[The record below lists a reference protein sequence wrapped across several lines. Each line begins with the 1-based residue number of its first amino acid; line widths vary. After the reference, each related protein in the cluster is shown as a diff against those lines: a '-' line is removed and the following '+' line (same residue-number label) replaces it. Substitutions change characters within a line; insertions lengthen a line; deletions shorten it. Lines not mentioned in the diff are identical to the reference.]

1 MAAKKSKGTKAA
13 AKGPK
18 KGRPT
23 EAVVRKMVLEDPNT
37 AKISKNLGVSLEEYV
52 TQVVRF
58 TLHPED
64 DPEVI
69 YVSDEDLRSEG
80 FTPPDNDALGH
91 FIADG
96 LKVIAASGATGFQKS
111 QKKLVDMSDGL
122 TPATSGSQSNAELQK
137 ALAKE
142 LRKGG
147 RKG

>member
-18 KGRPT
+18 KGKPS
-23 EAVVRKMVLEDPNT
+23 EAVYRKTLLEDPNT
-37 AKISKNLGVSLEEYV
+37 AKIAEKLGVPLEEYV
-52 TQVVRF
+52 KQVVF
-58 TLHPED
+58 LAMHPEE

-69 YVSDEDLRSEG
+69 YVSDEDLISEG
-80 FTPPDNDALGH
+80 FKPPDNEAMGH
-91 FIADG
+91 FIAEG
-96 LKVIAASGATGFQKS
+96 LKVIEASGATGFQKS

-122 TPATSGSQSNAELQK
+122 SPAEGGKGDANLQK
-137 ALAKE
+137 ELAKE